1 MFFKSKIEPGVIQ
14 RPPLSP
20 LAAARCRMGSA
31 SSRSHTHRAPLPYP
45 SFESDT
51 MLVQVM
57 SVVDNVTSTVP
68 LPVMLLTNAIR
79 AGHLPDGVAVIQVMP
94 CTETVAP
101 AGQRIFSLWQGA
113 TIEEVAAAVEG
124 IVGDHCT
131 STLFPVM
138 EDFAHGVDKEQ
149 LTDAALRVARRTG
162 AKLQELDEKMG
173 VTKTVT
179 SSVNAITQKVNEQTA
194 PVLEKV
200 QQNETVQ
207 KVTDATVSAA
217 ATVNAKLNEGLS
229 WVHARL
235 NPPAKVN
242 APDVLTRP
250 AGGESGNT
258 SAAVDGTA
266 TATPAVAP
274 VPTPVPT
281 STPAAPVETKPTEEA
296 A

>member
-1 MFFKSKIEPGVIQ
+1 
-14 RPPLSP
+14 
-20 LAAARCRMGSA
+20 MGSA
-31 SSRSHTHRAPLPYP
+31 FSRSSPSHRAPSPYP
-45 SFESDT
+45 SFENDT

-113 TIEEVAAAVEG
+113 TLEEIAAAVEG

-138 EDFAHGVDKEQ
+138 EDFAHGVDREQ
-149 LTDAALRVARRTG
+149 LTDAAMRVARRTG
-162 AKLQELDEKMG
+162 AKLIEMDEKIG
-173 VTKTVT
+173 LTKTVT
-179 SSVNAITQKVNEQTA
+179 ATATTISAKVNEQTA

-207 KVTDATVSAA
+207 KVTDATAA
-217 ATVNAKLNEGLS
+217 AAAAVNQKFAEGFG
-229 WVHARL
+229 WVHAKL

-242 APDVLTRP
+242 APEQVTGRP
-250 AGGESGNT
+250 AEAIGAE
-258 SAAVDGTA
+258 SAAEKA
-266 TATPAVAP
+266 TKVPDAPAVKEEPPKETDAE
-274 VPTPVPT
+274 PVPT
-281 STPAAPVETKPTEEA
+281 SAPAAPAGEGQRAETA
-296 A
+296 AGDAETA

>member
-1 MFFKSKIEPGVIQ
+1 
-14 RPPLSP
+14 
-20 LAAARCRMGSA
+20 
-31 SSRSHTHRAPLPYP
+31 
-45 SFESDT
+45 

-94 CTETVAP
+94 CTETVTP

>member
-1 MFFKSKIEPGVIQ
+1 
-14 RPPLSP
+14 
-20 LAAARCRMGSA
+20 
-31 SSRSHTHRAPLPYP
+31 
-45 SFESDT
+45 
-51 MLVQVM
+51 
-57 SVVDNVTSTVP
+57 
-68 LPVMLLTNAIR
+68 
-79 AGHLPDGVAVIQVMP
+79 MP

>member
-1 MFFKSKIEPGVIQ
+1 
-14 RPPLSP
+14 
-20 LAAARCRMGSA
+20 MGSA
-31 SSRSHTHRAPLPYP
+31 LSRSSPIHRAPSPYP
-45 SFESDT
+45 SFDNDT

-101 AGQRIFSLWQGA
+101 AGQRIFSLWQGP
-113 TIEEVAAAVEG
+113 TLEEIAAAVEG

-138 EDFAHGVDKEQ
+138 EDFALGVDREQ

-162 AKLQELDEKMG
+162 AKLMEMDEKIG
-173 VTKTVT
+173 LTKTVT
-179 SSVNAITQKVNEQTA
+179 ATATTISAKVNEQTA

-207 KVTDATVSAA
+207 KVTDSAA
-217 ATVNAKLNEGLS
+217 AAAAAVNAKFAEGFG
-229 WVHARL
+229 WVHAKL

-242 APDVLTRP
+242 APEQVTGRP
-250 AGGESGNT
+250 AEAIGAE
-258 SAAVDGTA
+258 SAAEKA
-266 TATPAVAP
+266 TKVPDAPAPKEAP
-274 VPTPVPT
+274 PNETDAEPVL
-281 STPAAPVETKPTEEA
+281 SASVPAAPAAEDAAETPAGDAETA
-296 A
+296 

>member
-1 MFFKSKIEPGVIQ
+1 
-14 RPPLSP
+14 
-20 LAAARCRMGSA
+20 
-31 SSRSHTHRAPLPYP
+31 
-45 SFESDT
+45 

>member
-1 MFFKSKIEPGVIQ
+1 
-14 RPPLSP
+14 
-20 LAAARCRMGSA
+20 
-31 SSRSHTHRAPLPYP
+31 
-45 SFESDT
+45 

-274 VPTPVPT
+274 VPT